1 MSTDAPLPA
10 IRRQLTWMMLFT
22 SGAVLLLTVTSL
34 FAYDFLTFRQASRQ
48 QLDTLGRAIAANST
62 AALAFDNPDDAQN
75 VLSAF
80 EVDPHI
86 TRAALYRLDGA
97 LFAVYPSNAA
107 AGAFPARLAAVPASF
122 RFEHT
127 DLVGILPV
135 TEGNRRMGTLF
146 LQSNLQ
152 AIYDRIR
159 LYAGIVALVVC
170 ASGLL
175 AYALSRRLQHR
186 ISSPILALAQMAN
199 AISTRHDYSV
209 RAGKAGTYEL
219 DQLTGALNHMLGTIQ
234 SSEARLHVQLGHLS
248 LLQHITRAIGD
259 RQDLASIAQVVV
271 TTLERS
277 MPIQFGCIAQYDAA
291 TRTLTVTTIGAAS
304 QAYGEQLGLHPGTA
318 IPLDEN
324 GIAAC
329 LEGQLIHESDTR
341 HGAVPLLRRLA
352 ACDLGSVVIAPLVAE
367 RTFFGVLLAARSDHN
382 AFTSPDCEFLKQL
395 SEHVALAARQAELYN
410 ALQMAYDDLR
420 RSQQTTMQ
428 QERLRALGQI
438 ASGIAHDI
446 NNAISPVSLYT
457 ESLLEREPNLSERAR
472 SYLTT
477 IQRAI
482 EDVAGTVAR
491 MREFYRQ
498 REPQLSLSRVDLN
511 IIVQQALQLTQ
522 ARWADLPQRKGVM
535 IEVRTE
541 LSPVPA
547 QIMVAEGEMRDALTN
562 LIFNAVDAMPE
573 GGTLTI
579 RTRRVE
585 PAAADGDLRIHIE
598 VSDTGAGMD
607 EATQR
612 RCLEP
617 FFTTKGERGS
627 GLGLAMVYGMVTRHS
642 AELQVDSSL
651 GHGSTFRVIFAA
663 AGELGPEPASHPG
676 TVEPRPL
683 RILLIDDDPLL
694 IQSLQEVLVADGHDV
709 TTANGGQ
716 AGIDAFVAANQTPL
730 PFDAVVTDL
739 GMPYVDG
746 RRVAAAVKSACATT
760 PVILL
765 TGWGQRLVAEDDV
778 PPHVD
783 RVLNKPPRLLDLR
796 AALHDL
802 TAAGGAVAPAPAPVP
817 AGAPR

>member
-1 MSTDAPLPA
+1 MTMNTTGPA
-10 IRRQLTWMMLFT
+10 IRRQLIKMVLFT
-22 SGAVLLLTVTSL
+22 TGAVLLLTVTCL
-34 FAYDFLTFRQASRQ
+34 FAYDFLTFRQASQR

-62 AALAFDNPDDAQN
+62 AALAFDNSDDAQT

-86 TRAALYRLDGA
+86 THAALYRLDGRR
-97 LFAVYPSNAA
+97 FAVYPSHAA
-107 AGAFPARLAAVPASF
+107 SGEFPTALKADATGFHFEQGALI
-122 RFEHT
+122 
-127 DLVGILPV
+127 GILPV
-135 TEGNRRMGTLF
+135 TEGSRRMGTLF
-146 LQSNLQ
+146 LQSDLG
-152 AIYDRIR
+152 AIYERIR
-159 LYAGIVALVVC
+159 VYAGIVALVVC

-175 AYALSRRLQHR
+175 AYALSRRLQHK
-186 ISSPILALAQMAN
+186 ISSPILALAELAN
-199 AISTRHDYSV
+199 VISTRHDYSV
-209 RAGKAGTYEL
+209 RASNVGAFEL
-219 DQLTGALNHMLGTIQ
+219 DQLTDAFNHMLGTIQ
-234 SSEARLHVQLGHLS
+234 SSEARLHVQLGHLN

-277 MPIQFGCIAQYDAA
+277 LPLQFGCIARYDSTTQA
-291 TRTLTVTTIGAAS
+291 LTVTTVGAAS
-304 QAYGEQLGLHPGTA
+304 QDYGEQLALRQGA
-318 IPLDEN
+318 EIALDGN
-324 GIAAC
+324 LLAAC
-329 LEGQLIHESDTR
+329 VKGQLIHEPDTR
-341 HGAVPLLRRLA
+341 QVALPLFKRLA
-352 ACDLGSVVIAPLVAE
+352 ANNLGSLVIAPLVAE
-367 RTFFGVLLAARSDHN
+367 RTVFGVLIAARSEVG
-382 AFTSPDCEFLKQL
+382 AFTSADCEFLKQL
-395 SEHVALAARQAELYN
+395 SEHVALAARQAELN
-410 ALQMAYDDLR
+410 SALQLAYDDLR

-472 SYLTT
+472 NYLTT

-482 EDVAGTVAR
+482 GDVAGTVAR

-511 IIVQQALQLTQ
+511 VTVQQALQLTQ
-522 ARWADLPQRKGVM
+522 ARWSDMPQQKGIM

-541 LSPVPA
+541 LAPVPTEV
-547 QIMVAEGEMRDALTN
+547 MVAEGEMRDALTN

-573 GGTLTI
+573 GGTLTL

-585 PAAADGDLRIHIE
+585 PSGPQQPPRVFIE
-598 VSDTGAGMD
+598 IGDTGVGMD

-627 GLGLAMVYGMVTRHS
+627 GLGLAMVYGMITRHS
-642 AELQVDSSL
+642 AELQLDSTP
-651 GHGSTFRVIFAA
+651 GRGSTFRLIFNA
-663 AGELGPEPASHPG
+663 AGALAVEAASAAPSIEPQ
-676 TVEPRPL
+676 PL
-683 RILLIDDDPLL
+683 RILLVDDDPLL
-694 IQSLQEVLVADGHDV
+694 IASLQEVLLGDGHDV
-709 TTANGGQ
+709 TAANGGQ
-716 AGIDAFVAANQTPL
+716 AGIDAFIAARATAE
-730 PFDAVVTDL
+730 PFAIVVTDL

-746 RRVAAAVKSACATT
+746 RRVAAAVKAACATT

-765 TGWGQRLVAEDDV
+765 TGWGQRLVSEGDI

-783 RVLNKPPRLLDLR
+783 RVLNKPPRLMDLR

-802 TAAGGAVAPAPAPVP
+802 AGTPAPKRAQAGGLP
-817 AGAPR
+817 

>member
-1 MSTDAPLPA
+1 MVLL
-10 IRRQLTWMMLFT
+10 I

-34 FAYDFLTFRQASRQ
+34 FAYDFVTFRQTSQR

-62 AALAFDNPDDAQN
+62 AALAFDNPDDAGT

-80 EVDPHI
+80 EVDPHVAH
-86 TRAALYRLDGA
+86 AALYRLDGR
-97 LFAVYPSNAA
+97 LFAVYPSKAR
-107 AGAFPARLAAVPASF
+107 AGVPARLQADATGF
-122 RFEHT
+122 RFEHGALI
-127 DLVGILPV
+127 DVLPV
-135 TEGNRRMGTLF
+135 SEGNRRMGTLF
-146 LQSNLQ
+146 LQSDLR

-170 ASGLL
+170 ASAAL

-186 ISSPILALAQMAN
+186 ISSPILTLAQTAI

-209 RAGKAGTYEL
+209 RADKAGVYEL
-219 DQLTGALNHMLGTIQ
+219 DQLTDAFNHMLGTIQ
-234 SSEARLHVQLGHLS
+234 KSEARLHVQLGHLS
-248 LLQHITRAIGD
+248 LLQQITRAIGE

-271 TTLERS
+271 TTLERN
-277 MPIQFGCIAQYDAA
+277 MPIQFGCIAQHDATSRA
-291 TRTLTVTTIGAAS
+291 LTVMTVGVAS
-304 QAYGEQLGLHPGTA
+304 QAYGEKLDLQKGAEIL
-318 IPLDEN
+318 LDEN
-324 GIAAC
+324 GLGAC
-329 LEGQLIHESDTR
+329 VSGQLIHESDTQQV
-341 HGAVPLLRRLA
+341 ALPLLQRLA
-352 ACDLGSVVIAPLVAE
+352 TYALGSVVIAPLIAE
-367 RTFFGVLLAARSDHN
+367 QTFFGVLIAAREDINGFS
-382 AFTSPDCEFLKQL
+382 SPDCEFLKQL
-395 SEHVALAARQAELYN
+395 SEHVALAARQAELNN

-482 EDVAGTVAR
+482 ADVASTVAR

-511 IIVQQALQLTQ
+511 QTVQQALQLTH
-522 ARWADLPQRKGVM
+522 ARWSDLPQQKGIM
-535 IEVRTE
+535 IEVKTD
-541 LSPVPA
+541 LAPIPA
-547 QIMVAEGEMRDALTN
+547 EVMVAEGELRDALTN

-573 GGTLTI
+573 GGILTI
-579 RTRRVE
+579 RTRRVR
-585 PAAADGDLRIHIE
+585 PASADEAERVHIE
-598 VSDTGAGMD
+598 IADTGVGMD

-627 GLGLAMVYGMVTRHS
+627 GLGLAMVYGMITRHS
-642 AELQVDSSL
+642 AELQLESTPGQGSIFRLIFSAANAVDL
-651 GHGSTFRVIFAA
+651 KQPA
-663 AGELGPEPASHPG
+663 EPIAL
-676 TVEPRPL
+676 EQRPL

-694 IQSLQEVLVADGHDV
+694 LGSLQEVLLSDGHDV
-709 TTANGGQ
+709 TAANGGQ
-716 AGIDAFVAANQTPL
+716 AGIDAFNAALRSAP
-730 PFDAVVTDL
+730 PFSIVITDL

-746 RRVAAAVKSACATT
+746 RRVAAAVKEASAQT
-760 PVILL
+760 PVVLL
-765 TGWGQRLVAEDDV
+765 TGWGQRLVSEGDV

-783 RVLNKPPRLLDLR
+783 RVLNKPPRLIELR
-796 AALHDL
+796 AALMDL
-802 TAAGGAVAPAPAPVP
+802 TRGAALKSAAGGA
-817 AGAPR
+817 GR